1 VSDMLSALLAGGTGL
16 VGGHCLRALLDERR
30 YERIIVVTRRDIG
43 DAAKSPRVTQLV
55 TEFAGIGDLRKR
67 LRADHVF
74 CALGTT
80 IAKAGSQKKFREID
94 FEYPLRLAQLS
105 RLNGA
110 RHFSIVSAL
119 GASSRSPFFYSRVK
133 GEVEDGLRQMGWPSL
148 VIMRPSLIAGDRTE
162 HRPLERLAERVLRFG
177 PAAWRPVQ
185 ASAIATRM
193 VELALSE
200 PTGVQV
206 IESREIALL
215 QGRAR

>member
-1 VSDMLSALLAGGTGL
+1 
-16 VGGHCLRALLDERR
+16 VGAHCLSALLDERR
-30 YERIIVVTRRDIG
+30 YERIVVVTRRDVG
-43 DAAKSPRVTQLV
+43 ELAKSPRVTQLV
-55 TEFAGIGDLRKR
+55 TEFSSLGDLRKQ

-94 FEYPLRLAQLS
+94 YEYPLRLAQLS

-110 RHFSIVSAL
+110 RHYSIVSAL

-148 VIMRPSLIAGDRTE
+148 VIVRPSVIAGERTE
-162 HRPLERLAERVLRFG
+162 YRALERLAEKALRFG
-177 PAAWRPVQ
+177 PAAWRPVPARDI
-185 ASAIATRM
+185 ASRM

-200 PTGVQV
+200 PPGVQI
-206 IESREIALL
+206 IESREIAPDS
-215 QGRAR
+215 GRAA